1 MPIEYKRLTEKELN
15 IFINMRINQ
24 LREEGAKEKIDLF
37 PALKEYYTRHMK
49 DGTFVSWLALDGENI
64 VGTSGMS
71 FIEKPPYFGCPSG
84 KIGLLSSMFTNP
96 DYRRKGIAKEL
107 LSRVVNDA
115 REYGCGTVQKLRHL
129 IWESSY
135 ILILDL
141 YIMTILCSIKF
152 KQICRYNTKKQ
163 HWKSGGRINMKYT
176 GMPMGMWLIFNKS
189 FQKNLTEVL
198 KFDTKESRIIT
209 AAAKK
214 KYKELIDKLPE
225 FEKKDRFK
233 MNIVSCAMM
242 SAFLLSMPELPEV
255 EAATDYYKQSM
266 MTGFMQWFCRT
277 GGKKKFSESDIE
289 AKKEIAKFKAGDRN
303 PYSWNME
310 FYEYEDGS
318 GYEARFTTCGI
329 CTLMNELGLTK
340 LIPAM
345 CRLDYTMSE
354 ADCVSNFARE
364 YTIASGGPYC
374 DCGYT
379 KRSAK

>member
-1 MPIEYKRLTEKELN
+1 
-15 IFINMRINQ
+15 
-24 LREEGAKEKIDLF
+24 
-37 PALKEYYTRHMK
+37 
-49 DGTFVSWLALDGENI
+49 
-64 VGTSGMS
+64 
-71 FIEKPPYFGCPSG
+71 
-84 KIGLLSSMFTNP
+84 
-96 DYRRKGIAKEL
+96 
-107 LSRVVNDA
+107 
-115 REYGCGTVQKLRHL
+115 
-129 IWESSY
+129 
-135 ILILDL
+135 
-141 YIMTILCSIKF
+141 
-152 KQICRYNTKKQ
+152 
-163 HWKSGGRINMKYT
+163 MKYT

-255 EAATDYYKQSM
+255 EAATEYYKQSM

-303 PYSWNME
+303 SYSWNME

-364 YTIASGGPYC
+364 YTIALDGPYC

-379 KRSAK
+379 KRSVK